1 MLGVMDD
8 DLHPVP
14 QHELLFNVEQAL
26 RKARKLWPRRRVE
39 GNYNPLRPVAN
50 AVVEHL
56 ALCGIRCF
64 RKPPAIGHS
73 TPIRPYGPAH
83 RDQDPETPGT

>member
-8 DLHPVP
+8 HLHPVP

-26 RKARKLWPRRRVE
+26 RKARKLWPRRHVH
-39 GNYNPLRPVAN
+39 GQDNPLRPVAN
-50 AVVEHL
+50 AVVQHL

-64 RKPPAIGHS
+64 RKPPTMGHS
-73 TPIRPYGPAH
+73 TPLHPYGTPPH
-83 RDQDPETPGT
+83 REDPETPDT